1 MNNKAFTLIETLI
14 YIAILG
20 IVISGFIVFAF
31 SISDSR
37 NKNYVVQEV
46 QANARTALN
55 LISQNILKSN
65 GVNNINDSILELS
78 MSDSGDDPTIINLN
92 NNILY
97 IKQGSADA
105 VAVTSNEVK
114 ITNLVF
120 TDLTSTSDKEN
131 IKIELTM
138 EFNSTSTDPDFIYT
152 QSWETAVNLRQ

>member
-1 MNNKAFTLIETLI
+1 
-14 YIAILG
+14 
-20 IVISGFIVFAF
+20 
-31 SISDSR
+31 
-37 NKNYVVQEV
+37 VQEV